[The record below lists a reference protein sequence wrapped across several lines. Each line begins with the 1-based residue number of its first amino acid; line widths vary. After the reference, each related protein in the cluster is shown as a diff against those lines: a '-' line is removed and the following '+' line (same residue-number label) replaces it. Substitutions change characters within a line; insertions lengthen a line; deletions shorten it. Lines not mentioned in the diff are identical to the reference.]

1 MTQPASW
8 MFLLLLCTTA
18 IPGHAQSIEKLS
30 ESFWTWR
37 AQEQP
42 FTTDDIPRIERPND
56 YRIDW
61 SLQTIELRK
70 KQLADFESQWK
81 SLAPQNT
88 ATIHDQ
94 VDYRLLGSALSRVHF
109 ELSIE
114 QGWKRN
120 PLFYVDQTLGSIFI
134 LLLPPPPFE
143 PERQQ
148 QLVSRMQSITAT
160 IADAETNLSDMRQPF
175 AKLAIEALDNLPDR
189 MQKMETAL
197 APMLTTASQK
207 ALADATPAALK
218 ALAAYRSWLEGK
230 MPRRRRTPR
239 SVEKTTPTS
248 CAMLRCFLTRQSN
261 CSR

>member
-1 MTQPASW
+1 M
-8 MFLLLLCTTA
+8 LLLLLFTTA
-18 IPGHAQSIEKLS
+18 IPGHAQSVEKLS

-81 SLAPQNT
+81 SLAPPNT
-88 ATIHDQ
+88 ASIHDQ
-94 VDYRLLGSALSRVHF
+94 VDYRLLGSALARVHF

-148 QLVSRMQSITAT
+148 QLVSRMQSIPAT
-160 IADAETNLSDMRQPF
+160 IADAANKFKRHAS
-175 AKLAIEALDNLPDR
+175 AICEARD
-189 MQKMETAL
+189 
-197 APMLTTASQK
+197 
-207 ALADATPAALK
+207 
-218 ALAAYRSWLEGK
+218 
-230 MPRRRRTPR
+230 
-239 SVEKTTPTS
+239 
-248 CAMLRCFLTRQSN
+248 
-261 CSR
+261 